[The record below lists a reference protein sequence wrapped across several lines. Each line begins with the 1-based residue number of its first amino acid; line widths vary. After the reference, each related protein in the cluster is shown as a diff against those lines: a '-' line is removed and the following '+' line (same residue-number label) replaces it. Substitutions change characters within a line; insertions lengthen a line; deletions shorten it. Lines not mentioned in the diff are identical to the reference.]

1 MNTWLLKTTKTST
14 ATVLEEVFFDTEN
27 LTDSICTEITGYIVS
42 VDSDTMKQKLMCPK
56 CKCIVNLN
64 KIVICSSYNT
74 MTTLDCCK
82 KKKKKGDDNFSVQVG
97 ALKLTLSVQLDI
109 LVVTFGVP
117 LDKKFKLA
125 KNMLK
130 AELNISYS
138 LADNKVITLKKGAY
152 LTTNKLFNS
161 WHSHCQSSVN

>member
-1 MNTWLLKTTKTST
+1 MNKWLLKTTKIST
-14 ATVLEEVFFDTEN
+14 ATVSEEVFFDTEN

-82 KKKKKGDDNFSVQVG
+82 KKKKK
-97 ALKLTLSVQLDI
+97 KR
-109 LVVTFGVP
+109 
-117 LDKKFKLA
+117 
-125 KNMLK
+125 
-130 AELNISYS
+130 
-138 LADNKVITLKKGAY
+138 
-152 LTTNKLFNS
+152 
-161 WHSHCQSSVN
+161 